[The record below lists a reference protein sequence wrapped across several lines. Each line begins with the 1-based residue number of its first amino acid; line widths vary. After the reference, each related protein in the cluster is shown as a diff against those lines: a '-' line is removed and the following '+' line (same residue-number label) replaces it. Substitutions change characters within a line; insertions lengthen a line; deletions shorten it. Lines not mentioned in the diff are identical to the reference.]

1 MPPRTLPAFVLVV
14 LLIGSGDARAADP
27 ARVEQRDLSAP
38 AERWTYAVSAYYF
51 AFPHESDYWV
61 GLATANRGDLH
72 LQARYNYENINAG
85 SIFAGWTFAA
95 GETFSVSLTPIV
107 GAVFGTTRGV
117 APGAQVAAAWR
128 SFDFYWEGEYVFDVQ
143 NRGNSYFYAWT
154 ELAAKPVEW
163 LRGGFVGQRTSINQ
177 SDRSI
182 QLGGF
187 AQLLFG
193 RTSFGVYLFNPG
205 STDWFAATSLELRF

>member
-1 MPPRTLPAFVLVV
+1 MPQRTLIVV
-14 LLIGSGDARAADP
+14 LLVLLVGLTDATAADP
-27 ARVEQRDLSAP
+27 GRTEQSNGSTAAD
-38 AERWTYAVSAYYF
+38 RWTYSVSAYYF

-61 GLATANRGDLH
+61 GLATANRDALH

-95 GETFSVSLTPIV
+95 GESFSVSVTPIV
-107 GAVFGTTRGV
+107 GAVFGTTQGV
-117 APGAQVAAAWR
+117 APGAQVAAAYR
-128 SFDFYWEGEYVFDVQ
+128 SFDFYFEGEYVFDVQ

>member
-1 MPPRTLPAFVLVV
+1 MPQRTLIVV
-14 LLIGSGDARAADP
+14 LLVFLVGLTDATAADP
-27 ARVEQRDLSAP
+27 GRTEQSNGSTAAD
-38 AERWTYAVSAYYF
+38 RWTYSVSAYYF

-61 GLATANRGDLH
+61 GLATANRDALH

-95 GETFSVSLTPIV
+95 GETFSVSVTPIV
-107 GAVFGTTRGV
+107 GAVFGTTQGV
-117 APGAQVAAAWR
+117 APGAQVAAAYR
-128 SFDFYWEGEYVFDVQ
+128 SFDFYFEGEYVFDVQ